1 MPPVLSAAMT
11 EENRM
16 ITIDTPCP
24 DFDALVPATTCDRRS
39 FIVTALAAG
48 FALAVQP
55 VMAQTAITTSS
66 EGLLAGEI
74 KVPTTDG
81 EMPAYRAQPGVK
93 PASGKAFPTILVVQE
108 IFGVHEHIK
117 DVCRR
122 LAKLGYQAIA
132 PELYARQGDA
142 SRYENVQTLIAELV
156 SKVPDAQ
163 VLGDLDACATWA
175 AANDGDPDRLGI
187 TGFCWGGR
195 ITWLYAAHNPQIKAG
210 VAWYGKIVGAATEL
224 TPTHPIDIAGS
235 LSGPVL
241 GLYGGQDQS
250 IPLDTLEQMRKALA
264 ASGKP
269 ASKASIIHV
278 YPNAGH
284 AFNADYRPSY
294 RKDAA
299 EDGWQRLQAWFKQ
312 YGL

>member
-1 MPPVLSAAMT
+1 MLYIDPPSV
-11 EENRM
+11 
-16 ITIDTPCP
+16 

-55 VMAQTAITTSS
+55 VMAQTAISTSS
-66 EGLLAGEI
+66 DGLTAGEI
-74 KVPTTDG
+74 KVPTADG
-81 EMPAYRAQPGVK
+81 EMPAYRAQP
-93 PASGKAFPTILVVQE
+93 ATGKDFPTILVVQE

-142 SRYENVQTLIAELV
+142 SSYENIQELITKLV

-163 VLGDLDACATWA
+163 VLGDLDACASWA
-175 AANDGDPDRLGI
+175 AANGGDPERLGI

-195 ITWLYAAHNPQIKAG
+195 ITWLYAAHNPKVKAG
-210 VAWYGKIVGAATEL
+210 VAWYGKVVGQASEL
-224 TPTHPIDIAGS
+224 TPKQPIDIAGD
-235 LSGPVL
+235 LNGPVL
-241 GLYGGQDQS
+241 GLYGGEDQS
-250 IPLDTLEQMRKALA
+250 IPLATLEQMREALA
-264 ASGKP
+264 ASGKA
-269 ASKASIIHV
+269 ASQASRIHV
-278 YPNAGH
+278 YPTAGH

-299 EDGWQRLQAWFKQ
+299 MDGWQRLQDWFKQ
-312 YGL
+312 HGL